1 MKRFL
6 TVFARLP
13 RVVFTFGAAEG
24 LVAVIAKNWICLMA
38 MAVALFVAGT
48 AQATFITYND
58 MEPILTP
65 STNPNITGFALGGT
79 TSGLLKDVATGA
91 STGVTMTLA
100 GNYKARDT
108 GASPTLTSDAA
119 ALFGSGAV
127 TGLNWTGRTFQQ
139 GATTLTLTLT
149 GLNPLGT
156 YDMAFFWSDGDNAAM
171 RMIIS
176 DVDAATNA
184 STLARVTVT
193 TTGGL
198 TGDTSTYQQG
208 VLGAN
213 ANGVVRWTGISPGS
227 DGDLRVSMDRPGST
241 SSVHA
246 AIYSAFRLEGTAV
259 VPEPSTCAIALA
271 GLACGG
277 SVVFRRRKRA

>member
-1 MKRFL
+1 
-6 TVFARLP
+6 
-13 RVVFTFGAAEG
+13 
-24 LVAVIAKNWICLMA
+24 

-48 AQATFITYND
+48 AQAGLIAYND
-58 MEPILTP
+58 MEPVYTP

-100 GNYKARDT
+100 GTYRARDT
-108 GASPTLTSDAA
+108 GASPTLTGDAD

-127 TGLNWTGRTFQQ
+127 TGLNWTGRTFQE
-139 GATTLTLTLT
+139 GGTTATLTLT
-149 GLNPLGT
+149 GLNPLGI
-156 YDMAFFWSDGDNAAM
+156 YDMAFFWSDGDNAVM

-184 STLARVTVT
+184 STAARVTVA

-198 TGDTSTYQQG
+198 SGDTSTYQQG
-208 VLGAN
+208 ALGWN

-227 DGDLRVSMDRPGST
+227 DGDLLVSMDRPGRPN
-241 SSVHA
+241 HA
-246 AIYSAFRLEGTAV
+246 GIYSAFRLEGTAV
-259 VPEPSTCAIALA
+259 VPEPSTYAISAIAAA
-271 GLACGG
+271 GLT
-277 SVVFRRRKRA
+277 SLMRWRKRQTRESEV